1 MHIMKNTIDKLSTLI
16 IALLIIG
23 ISAVQAQDKDL
34 PNVVILATGGTIAG
48 AAATGTQAGYTSG
61 QVGIEAMIDA
71 VPGIRKLANITGE
84 QTANVGSQDMS
95 VEVWLKLAN
104 RINEILSSDDV
115 DGIVITHGT
124 DTQEE
129 TAYFL
134 NLVVK
139 SEKPVVTTGSMR
151 PSTAVSAEGPLNLY
165 NAVAVAASPKSKGH
179 GVMVVM
185 NDQIH
190 SAQAVTKTNTTSVQ
204 TFMSPM
210 QGLMGVVIYGQL
222 EFYREPHGVHTT
234 KSEFSIDG
242 LTELPRVD
250 IIYGGVDTPADL
262 ITSSIKLGAKGIVIA
277 GVGNGNMNAAM
288 LNEAKKAAANG
299 ITVIRSTRVP
309 TGYVIRNAEVN
320 DDKYGTIASDELN
333 AQKSRVLLMLCLLKD
348 RSTAEIQ
355 EIFYT
360 Y

>member
-1 MHIMKNTIDKLSTLI
+1 MKNQTLLSNVL
-16 IALLIIG
+16 IALLLFAILPIAF
-23 ISAVQAQDKDL
+23 SQQKDL

-48 AAATGTQAGYTSG
+48 SAESGTQAGYTSG
-61 QVGIEAMIDA
+61 QVGIQTMINA
-71 VPGIRKLANITGE
+71 VPGIKDIANVTGE
-84 QTANVGSQDMS
+84 QISNVGSQDMS
-95 VEVWLKLAN
+95 IKIWLDLAS
-104 RINEILSSDDV
+104 RINELLATDDV

-139 SEKPVVTTGSMR
+139 SDKPVVTTGSMR

-210 QGLMGVVIYGQL
+210 QGLMGAVLYGQL
-222 EFYREPHGVHTT
+222 EFYREPHGIHT
-234 KSEFSIDG
+234 KESIFSVKGI
-242 LTELPRVD
+242 TELPRVD
-250 IIYGGVDTPADL
+250 IIYACADASADL
-262 ITSSIKLGAKGIVIA
+262 IDLSVKAGAKGIVIA
-277 GVGNGNMNAAM
+277 GVGNGNMTGAM
-288 LNEAKKAAANG
+288 LKASQKAIENG
-299 ITVIRSTRVP
+299 VIVVRSTRVP
-309 TGYVIRNAEVN
+309 TGYVLRNAEVN
-320 DDKYGTIASDELN
+320 DDEYGTIASDELN
-333 AQKSRVLLMLCLLKD
+333 AQKSRVLLMLALLEE
-348 RSTAEIQ
+348 RSLTDIQ
-355 EIFYT
+355 ELY
-360 Y
+360 YNY